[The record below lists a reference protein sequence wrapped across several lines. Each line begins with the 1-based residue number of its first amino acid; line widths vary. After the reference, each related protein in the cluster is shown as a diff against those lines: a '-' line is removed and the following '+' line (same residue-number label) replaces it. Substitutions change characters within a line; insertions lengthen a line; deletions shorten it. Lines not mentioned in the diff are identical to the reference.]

1 MFKMEFNNDKIF
13 ETKECK
19 DFVKRVVN
27 YDSIIIKTSSFLK
40 ENFNVDLE
48 LTENGDITLKAG
60 DGCVNE
66 SQSLLDAKEYVK
78 NNLDPDYYNEVLFI

>member
-1 MFKMEFNNDKIF
+1 MLF
-13 ETKECK
+13 
-19 DFVKRVVN
+19 R
-27 YDSIIIKTSSFLK
+27 SLK

>member
-1 MFKMEFNNDKIF
+1 M
-13 ETKECK
+13 
-19 DFVKRVVN
+19 
-27 YDSIIIKTSSFLK
+27 K

-48 LTENGDITLKAG
+48 LTENGDITLQAG